1 MVKAKVLRSFGA
13 IRVGSNPT
21 PRITTQTK
29 KNFFQNRYGLMARI
43 ACFHKLCV
51 FITYSGRPA
60 LVRVRFPISVV
71 GVGGDR
77 KEKGVGTIEI
87 EQNIKFELKTLV

>member
-21 PRITTQTK
+21 PRITTQIKKTK

-51 FITYSGRPA
+51 FTTYSGRSA
-60 LVRVRFPISVV
+60 LVRVRFPVSVI
-71 GVGGDR
+71 GVGGQCAERVLD
-77 KEKGVGTIEI
+77 
-87 EQNIKFELKTLV
+87 FF